1 MRKERRWKLVALLAV
16 GMSIGI
22 VMTATPVGAHVAGW
36 GHNWNKHIKPKV
48 NKLVGRAAVSQTSG
62 VAVTPGFS
70 TITDVD
76 VKVPKQG
83 FVLVTG
89 TARVDSGT
97 TCPCEAGMILSD
109 GSSSSFVYRL
119 HRDATGDSTTA
130 SVSFV
135 FPATK
140 GTHTYSVQ
148 LDTRTG
154 NLAGATSDA
163 TITALYV
170 PYNGAG
176 KSVSAR
182 PVTARAQPGG

>member
-1 MRKERRWKLVALLAV
+1 
-16 GMSIGI
+16 
-22 VMTATPVGAHVAGW
+22 MTATPVGAHVAGW

-48 NKLVGRAAVSQTSG
+48 NKLVGRAAVSQTAG

-89 TARVDSGT
+89 TARVDGGT
-97 TCPCEAGMILSD
+97 TCPCEAGMQLFD
-109 GSSSSFVYRL
+109 GTNASFVYRL

-130 SVSFV
+130 SISFV

-140 GTHTYSVQ
+140 RDAHLQRPAGLVRP
-148 LDTRTG
+148 RTTTARDSLSARG
-154 NLAGATSDA
+154 GSL
-163 TITALYV
+163 TALYE
-170 PYNGAG
+170 PFG
-176 KSVSAR
+176 KGRQDRRARR
-182 PVTARAQPGG
+182 PVLHRPVQDING